1 MEPCAS
7 PTTEPFRSC
16 RKTQTLIGRR
26 KELQKVQSAIE
37 DKEQS
42 WFIFIMGTGGIG
54 KTRFLEEIKARYAGE
69 PALIVS
75 DIIDFYHS
83 QTHSMV
89 GLLGVLLDKVPGLK
103 AYLEKCYAEQRPGD
117 ESGLLRDL
125 ALAEHHGLSREEVL
139 ARSKNLAKW
148 IGDFAA
154 QQRLVLIFDT
164 AERLVVDDPLRKA
177 LDVPPESAL
186 VFDWLRDTLLPNL
199 RNTVML
205 WAGRSE
211 GITLQRSQLD
221 KALTG
226 WQQDSI
232 ELPGLTLDEVH
243 RYLHEVQRLNQN
255 QGHVDVAE
263 KIAYLL
269 DNEVWQILFETLQ
282 EAGYLKPILLALAI
296 DFVIEKGGEALP
308 LLPATV
314 AGARALSD
322 EQRGQIRENFD
333 RALVEKIMEGI
344 TPADELIRQ
353 LSWLRKGADAGI
365 FAKLTGK
372 SSEEISPLLQRIR
385 DLTFVKATGEKY
397 FLHDELFDRFA
408 RQPLATAVPYDGL
421 IDYYQTRANEAREQ
435 LARLYKGGDSAAIA
449 QAHAAFEEALVEEVY
464 YRFKQDPRQGY
475 DWYFAYMQEAATSS
489 NRSLEM
495 YLYAE
500 LLAFLRDEPELSA
513 NGFRAMAQSDSALRL
528 VKRYVIDWNSAKA
541 LEVSKKIEPIVAE
554 PWAKADLHSW
564 RGIALVYQGKLEE
577 AKEEFVRAQQIIEHI
592 EDRESVD
599 KQTSWRHLTIKAS
612 LFTHWG
618 YWRRAQGQYRGASEW
633 YDRALALWK
642 QTGIEEETANTL
654 NNSAFVKAE
663 LGYFGTALRR
673 AEDAL
678 ARRKKIGPQ
687 KPVGLTLNTLALIY
701 LKNGSYFEAAQYAQE
716 ALKIFTELN
725 EQYGQG
731 LALLAYAEIQRRS
744 GEKVGDLTK
753 LKGALESAQKAY
765 DIILSQSASPER
777 RAEAAIEL
785 GCVHRDLAKVI
796 RGPNPDKA
804 SVTKEVREHAEQS
817 EKYLREAIDAVK
829 DHPHLRYWAVRALV
843 NLAWLYYY
851 VLEDEKAER
860 QVKEAKS
867 LIPLRYHIPLPEDQ
881 QRPRAEE
888 AVIPYALE
896 LGKAELLLGQV
907 AFNAYKKHKQGRKH
921 DQQEAETFLREAIKH
936 YTLSLAYDTLFLEL
950 STRDSRR
957 GMDRIYANLSTLDKT
972 YVVKLTE
979 EVVRDLG
986 LDENTRMLR
995 FVREDL

>member
-7 PTTEPFRSC
+7 PATEPFRSC

-26 KELQKVQSAIE
+26 KELQKVQNAIE

-42 WFIFIMGTGGIG
+42 WFIVVTGTGGIG
-54 KTRFLEEIKARYAGE
+54 KTRFLEEIRARYAGE

-75 DIIDFYHS
+75 DIIDCYYG

-103 AYLEKCYAEQRPGD
+103 AYLEKRYAEQHLGD

-139 ARSKNLAKW
+139 ARSKDLAKW

-164 AERLVVDDPLRKA
+164 AERLVVDDSLRKA

-205 WAGRSE
+205 WAGRPE
-211 GITLQRSQLD
+211 GIEVQRTLLTE
-221 KALTG
+221 ALTG
-226 WQQDSI
+226 WQQESI

-243 RYLHEVQRLNQN
+243 LYLHEVQKLNQD
-255 QGHVDVAE
+255 QGHADVAE

-282 EAGYLKPILLALAI
+282 EVGYLKPILLALAI

-314 AGARALSD
+314 ADARALSD
-322 EQRGQIRENFD
+322 EQRGQIREAFD

-344 TPADELIRQ
+344 SPADELIRQ

-365 FAKLTGK
+365 FAKLIGK
-372 SSEEISPLLQRIR
+372 SIEEISPLLQRIR
-385 DLTFVKATGEKY
+385 NLTFVKVAGEKY
-397 FLHDELFDRFA
+397 FLHDELFDRLA
-408 RQPLATAVPYDGL
+408 RRPLATAVPYDVL
-421 IDYYQTRANEAREQ
+421 IDYYQTRANEARER
-435 LARLYKGGDSAAIA
+435 LARLYEGGDPTAIA

-464 YRFKQDPRQGY
+464 YCFKQDPQQGY
-475 DWYFAYMQEAATSS
+475 DRYFAYMQEAATSS

-513 NGFRAMAQSDSALRL
+513 NGFKVMAQSDSAVRL
-528 VKRYVIDWNSAKA
+528 VKRYVIDWKSAEA
-541 LEVSKKIEPIVAE
+541 LALSEKIEPYVE
-554 PWAKADLHSW
+554 DPWAKADLYSW
-564 RGIALVYQGKLEE
+564 RGIAWVYQGELER
-577 AKEEFVRAQQIIEHI
+577 AKGEFERAQQTIENI

-618 YWRRAQGQYRGASEW
+618 YWRRAQGQYKGASEW
-633 YDRALALWK
+633 YDRALVLWK
-642 QTGIEEETANTL
+642 QTGVEEETANTL

-673 AEDAL
+673 AGDAL
-678 ARRKKIGPQ
+678 ARRKKIGPRE
-687 KPVGLTLNTLALIY
+687 PVGLTLNTLALIY
-701 LKNGSYFEAAQYAQE
+701 LKNGSYFEATQNVQE
-716 ALKIFTELN
+716 ALKLFTELN
-725 EQYGQG
+725 DQYGEG

-753 LKGALESAQKAY
+753 LKDALESAQKAY
-765 DIILSQSASPER
+765 GILSQNASPER

-796 RGPNPDKA
+796 RGPNPDQA
-804 SVTKEVREHAEQS
+804 SVTEEVKEHARQS
-817 EKYLREAIDAVK
+817 EIYLREAVRVVSDR
-829 DHPHLRYWAVRALV
+829 PHLHYWAVRALV

-851 VLEDEKAER
+851 VLEDEEAEKLA
-860 QVKEAKS
+860 KEAKS
-867 LIPLRYHIPLPEDQ
+867 CIPPSYYIPLPEGE
-881 QRPRAEE
+881 QRPQAEE

-907 AFNAYKKHKQGRKH
+907 AFNAYKKHKQGSKR

-957 GMDRIYANLSTLDKT
+957 GMDRIYANLSTLDKA
-972 YVVKLTE
+972 YVVRMTE
-979 EVVRDLG
+979 EVVQELG